1 MNYIILS
8 DDILT
13 WKEAINSIFTSNF
26 MQEVDINGEQRID
39 CIFGDITGEL
49 QQNEHTNRDGRD
61 RIPLIKGLLE
71 TGGIKLALLAI
82 NEDILYQESPTFR
95 EKLLGLFSKS
105 NYWFE
110 IRGTCLQA
118 FGVDSTKFQYFILI
132 HEKSIPNPFIFN
144 FDLGL
149 TFEKNINNDNDDINN
164 YININLLKL
173 LMNKI
178 KERLF

>member
-1 MNYIILS
+1 MGS
-8 DDILT
+8 
-13 WKEAINSIFTSNF
+13 KESIVYLET
-26 MQEVDINGEQRID
+26 
-39 CIFGDITGEL
+39 
-49 QQNEHTNRDGRD
+49 
-61 RIPLIKGLLE
+61 LLE
-71 TGGIKLALLAI
+71 NYNKTNIQT
-82 NEDILYQESPTFR
+82 EMDDILYQESPTFR

-173 LMNKI
+173 LMNRI

>member
-1 MNYIILS
+1 
-8 DDILT
+8 
-13 WKEAINSIFTSNF
+13 

-105 NYWFE
+105 DYWFE

-149 TFEKNINNDNDDINN
+149 TFEKNINNDNTNYNN
-164 YININLLKL
+164 EEIVSFLKRKL
-173 LMNKI
+173 LEYK
-178 KERLF
+178 R